1 MSQVRYQ
8 PLGPLL
14 SGEGSRAFLGLALE
28 DGAPPQPVVLIW
40 APQEVAQDPDLTDR
54 LRRET
59 NRAVV
64 FEHPNILRVHGLVTL
79 EQGLARVTEYADG
92 ETLRRVME
100 VTPRIPPPLAA
111 KIVADAA
118 MGIHYAHMA
127 GNDDGSPLVHGD
139 VRPETLIISFTG
151 MVKVTG
157 YGALG
162 VAPRERGG
170 RRVRN
175 RRKYSAPEQLL
186 GGRDAVNLQTDVFL
200 LGLTLYEL
208 LTGKI
213 PFKDAKDADTATL
226 TEALPPLPLTIP
238 RALDAV
244 VHKATAK
251 RANERYPTA
260 LALREAIVEAM
271 GDLPPQDIL
280 QTFMN
285 RLFPV
290 SDEARS
296 ARIKVLDFGIS
307 EARKHAGVSKPTT
320 GSTPTVA
327 PAAPAPA
334 APRVS
339 APATT
344 SSPPAPAA
352 RGPASAS
359 TPVVARPT
367 APAPAPAPTP
377 SPTGS
382 HPVAPAPTPSPTGSH
397 PVAPASTPS
406 PTGSHPVAPAPTP
419 SPTGS
424 HPVAPVAA
432 PAPAPAPMQP
442 AAVAP
447 APVPPVAPPAPSRSR
462 IPLIIGAL
470 ALVSVGAAVVVSRG
484 KLPGNIPGLD
494 ELLNGGNS
502 SSSITPIDPL
512 DLVDAGVAADAGLVA
527 DAGADAGTDGGVD
540 AGTELELIVDPR
552 VDALLSDGGVIGRT
566 PVTVPLPAG
575 RHVISF
581 SSPSL
586 GINTARSVT
595 VNPLG
600 RTTARFYLNKGY
612 VNVRAPEGGV
622 VQVDGRN
629 VGTTPV
635 DELDLYEGQHRL
647 TVTVNGARWQKIFS
661 LEASQRL
668 TFTVDFEDQDE

>member
-28 DGAPPQPVVLIW
+28 EGAAPTPVVLIW
-40 APQEVAQDPDLTDR
+40 APQEVAQDPELIDK

-64 FEHPNILRVHGLVTL
+64 FDHPHILRVHGLAQL
-79 EQGLARVTEYADG
+79 DQGLARVTEYADG

-127 GNDDGSPLVHGD
+127 GNDDGTPLVHGD

-151 MVKVTG
+151 VCKVTG

-186 GGRDAVNLQTDVFL
+186 GGRDAVNIQTDVFL

-226 TEALPPLPLTIP
+226 TEALPSLPLNIP
-238 RALDAV
+238 RGLDAV

-271 GDLPPQDIL
+271 GDLPQQDVL
-280 QTFMN
+280 MTFMN
-285 RLFPV
+285 RLFPA

-296 ARIKVLDFGIS
+296 ARSKVLEFGIA
-307 EARKHAGVSKPTT
+307 EAIKHSGTAKPAT
-320 GSTPTVA
+320 GSAPTVA

-334 APRVS
+334 PVSSTKSPTIPPAS
-339 APATT
+339 APK
-344 SSPPAPAA
+344 PQAPAA
-352 RGPASAS
+352 PPSTGNSATVRPA
-359 TPVVARPT
+359 
-367 APAPAPAPTP
+367 AP
-377 SPTGS
+377 
-382 HPVAPAPTPSPTGSH
+382 
-397 PVAPASTPS
+397 
-406 PTGSHPVAPAPTP
+406 
-419 SPTGS
+419 
-424 HPVAPVAA
+424 AA
-432 PAPAPAPMQP
+432 PAPISAPQSSPQP
-442 AAVAP
+442 PVAASPGP
-447 APVPPVAPPAPSRSR
+447 AVPVPPPAAATAARSR
-462 IPLIIGAL
+462 FPLVLVAVSL
-470 ALVSVGAAVVVSRG
+470 ALISVAAAVVVGRDRIP
-484 KLPGNIPGLD
+484 LDIPGLGG
-494 ELLNGGNS
+494 LLTTDPSQVVTPPPPADPMAFADGGV
-502 SSSITPIDPL
+502 PA
-512 DLVDAGVAADAGLVA
+512 DAGVPADEASMAA
-527 DAGADAGTDGGVD
+527 ADAGTDGGTD
-540 AGTELELIVDPR
+540 AGVELELIVDPR
-552 VDALLSDGGVIGRT
+552 VEAFLPDGGPLGRT
-566 PVTVPLPAG
+566 PVTVPLTPG
-575 RHVISF
+575 RYLLSL
-581 SSPSL
+581 SNSAL
-586 GINTARSVT
+586 GIQTSRTVT
-595 VNPLG
+595 VNPEG
-600 RTTARFYLNKGY
+600 RTTVRIYLSKGF
-612 VNVRAPEGGV
+612 VNVTAPEGAT

-629 VGTTPV
+629 VGKAPV
-635 DELDLYEGQHRL
+635 DELDLYEGVHRL
-647 TVTVNGARWQKIFS
+647 VVIVNGARWQKSFLVEPNQRVNFS
-661 LEASQRL
+661 
-668 TFTVDFEDQDE
+668 VDFEDEDTE

>member
-28 DGAPPQPVVLIW
+28 EGAPPRPVVLIW
-40 APQEVAQDPDLTDR
+40 APQEVAQDADLTER

-59 NRAVV
+59 DRAVV
-64 FEHPNILRVHGLVTL
+64 FDHPNILRVHGLVTL

-92 ETLRRVME
+92 ETLRRIME

-139 VRPETLIISFTG
+139 VRPETLIISYTG
-151 MVKVTG
+151 VCKVTG

-186 GGRDAVNLQTDVFL
+186 GGRDAVNIQTDVFL

-238 RALDAV
+238 RKIDAV

-260 LALREAIVEAM
+260 LAMREAIVEAM
-271 GDLPPQDIL
+271 GGDLPQQDVL
-280 QTFMN
+280 TTFMN
-285 RLFPV
+285 RLFPS

-296 ARIKVLDFGIS
+296 ARNRVLDFGIA
-307 EARKHAGVSKPTT
+307 EALKQAKGAKPVT

-334 APRVS
+334 AK
-339 APATT
+339 A
-344 SSPPAPAA
+344 PAPAPSPAVA
-352 RGPASAS
+352 RPAVPGPAL
-359 TPVVARPT
+359 PT
-367 APAPAPAPTP
+367 APAPALSPAAVSPAAPAPTP
-377 SPTGS
+377 SPAA
-382 HPVAPAPTPSPTGSH
+382 VSP
-397 PVAPASTPS
+397 
-406 PTGSHPVAPAPTP
+406 
-419 SPTGS
+419 
-424 HPVAPVAA
+424 AA
-432 PAPAPAPMQP
+432 PAPAPSPASVSP
-442 AAVAP
+442 AAPTPAPSPSSVSPAASAGPPAP
-447 APVPPVAPPAPSRSR
+447 APLPPAAAAPVPVPPAAPAPARRSR
-462 IPLIIGAL
+462 LPLVL
-470 ALVSVGAAVVVSRG
+470 ASLVLVSAGAAVVVSRD
-484 KLPGNIPGLD
+484 KLPSNLAAVE
-494 ELLNGGNS
+494 ELLGLTTTL
-502 SSSITPIDPL
+502 SISPLSPNDPL
-512 DLVDAGVAADAGLVA
+512 ALADAGVGTEDAGTADAGV
-527 DAGADAGTDGGVD
+527 DGGVD
-540 AGTELELIVDPR
+540 AGVELELIVDPR
-552 VDALLSDGGVIGRT
+552 VDALLPDGGVLGRT
-566 PVTVPLPAG
+566 PLTVPLPPG
-575 RHVISF
+575 RYLLSL
-581 SSPSL
+581 SNPAL
-586 GINTARSVT
+586 GINTSRVVN
-595 VNPLG
+595 VNPMG

-612 VNVRAPEGGV
+612 VNVRAPEGGI

-629 VGTTPV
+629 VGTAPI

-647 TVTVNGARWQKIFS
+647 VVTVDGARWQKVFT
-661 LEASQRL
+661 LDPSQRV
-668 TFTVDFEDQDE
+668 TFTVDFEDTEE